1 MEITYTYTWEIRAL
15 DYEIFFNNQSYVV
28 TGVHSTLV
36 ATDNL
41 GNSDSH
47 QHFITLPTETLDSFI
62 PYENLTKDIVVG
74 WLENLY
80 TEETLQTMK
89 ASLRS
94 NIEEKRSPTKGW
106 GIPWE
111 EEA

>member
-1 MEITYTYTWEIRAL
+1 MDITYTWEFRAL
-15 DYEIFFNNQSYVV
+15 DYKISFNGQSYVV

-36 ATDNL
+36 ATDEL

-47 QHFITLPTETLDSFI
+47 DHFITLPLETLDSFI
-62 PYENLTKDIVVG
+62 PYENLTKEIVIG
-74 WLENLY
+74 WLESLY
-80 TEETLQTMK
+80 TPETLATMK
-89 ASLRS
+89 ASLRT
-94 NIEEKRSPTKGW
+94 NVEEKRSPTKGW

>member
-1 MEITYTYTWEIRAL
+1 MNITYTWEFRAL
-15 DYEIFFNNQSYVV
+15 DYKISFNGQSYVV

-36 ATDNL
+36 ATDEL

-47 QHFITLPTETLDSFI
+47 EHFIALPTETLDSFV
-62 PYENLTKDIVVG
+62 PYENLTKDIVIG

-89 ASLRS
+89 ASLRT

-106 GIPWE
+106 GVPWE
-111 EEA
+111 EGAE